1 MAPHAASRVA
11 VRPPP
16 RWRVHGCSGGH
27 GRCPSMAG
35 RALGLCQRQVG
46 WAHEQR
52 DRRRC
57 AHVGRASP

>member
-1 MAPHAASRVA
+1 MVDM
-11 VRPPP
+11 
-16 RWRVHGCSGGH
+16 
-27 GRCPSMAG
+27 GRCPSVAG